1 MHNPHGVLYG
11 RIPGY
16 GLSELGHRMADA
28 AARAL
33 EEEGAPVNRVIP
45 SPLQRAQ
52 ESAAPWAERF
62 ALEVATDERVI
73 EPTNRFE
80 GSKFPSPARIARSPR
95 LWPLVVDPVKPSW
108 GESYRSIAA
117 RMAEAVKAAYRSV
130 PDGDVV
136 IVSHQLPIWMVA
148 PLPRGRAPLPRP
160 APAPLRPVEHHH
172 GRARRR
178 PLRRDG
184 LHRRGRGAR
193 RGRRRPGGGLMPGVS
208 RRSILAAAA
217 SSVLAAVALS
227 GCTEDPL
234 AAEFKAGDNKR
245 YIAGDGT
252 FTEIPLAERAA
263 PVDFSG
269 TLSDG
274 TEISSAD
281 YRGSVT
287 VLNFWYAEC
296 PPCRLEAKDLQ
307 AASEE
312 HAADGVRFLGVNT
325 RDQRPNVDSFD
336 KTYGIT
342 YPSVL
347 DVEDTSMQLAF
358 AGTIAPNAVP
368 ATIVLDRQGRVA
380 SRVLGQIDPG
390 VLRTL
395 VKDTVAEAAG

>member
-1 MHNPHGVLYG
+1 
-11 RIPGY
+11 
-16 GLSELGHRMADA
+16 
-28 AARAL
+28 
-33 EEEGAPVNRVIP
+33 
-45 SPLQRAQ
+45 
-52 ESAAPWAERF
+52 
-62 ALEVATDERVI
+62 
-73 EPTNRFE
+73 
-80 GSKFPSPARIARSPR
+80 
-95 LWPLVVDPVKPSW
+95 
-108 GESYRSIAA
+108 
-117 RMAEAVKAAYRSV
+117 
-130 PDGDVV
+130 
-136 IVSHQLPIWMVA
+136 
-148 PLPRGRAPLPRP
+148 
-160 APAPLRPVEHHH
+160 
-172 GRARRR
+172 
-178 PLRRDG
+178 
-184 LHRRGRGAR
+184 
-193 RGRRRPGGGLMPGVS
+193 MPGVP
-208 RRSILAAAA
+208 RRTVLAAAA
-217 SSVLAAVALS
+217 STVLAVLALS

-252 FTEIPLAERAA
+252 FTEIPPAERAA

-274 TEISSAD
+274 TAITSAD

-287 VLNFWYAEC
+287 VINFWYAEC

-312 HAADGVRFLGVNT
+312 HAADGVTFLGVNT

-368 ATIVLDRQGRVA
+368 ATLVLDRQGRVA

>member
-1 MHNPHGVLYG
+1 
-11 RIPGY
+11 
-16 GLSELGHRMADA
+16 
-28 AARAL
+28 
-33 EEEGAPVNRVIP
+33 
-45 SPLQRAQ
+45 
-52 ESAAPWAERF
+52 
-62 ALEVATDERVI
+62 
-73 EPTNRFE
+73 
-80 GSKFPSPARIARSPR
+80 
-95 LWPLVVDPVKPSW
+95 
-108 GESYRSIAA
+108 
-117 RMAEAVKAAYRSV
+117 
-130 PDGDVV
+130 
-136 IVSHQLPIWMVA
+136 
-148 PLPRGRAPLPRP
+148 
-160 APAPLRPVEHHH
+160 
-172 GRARRR
+172 
-178 PLRRDG
+178 
-184 LHRRGRGAR
+184 
-193 RGRRRPGGGLMPGVS
+193 MPGVP

-217 SSVLAAVALS
+217 SSLLAVVALS
-227 GCTEDPL
+227 ACTEDPL
-234 AAEFKAGDNKR
+234 AAEFRAGDNKR

-252 FTEIPLAERAA
+252 FTEVPLAERAA

-274 TEISSAD
+274 TEITSAD

-342 YPSVL
+342 YPSVR
-347 DVEDTSMQLAF
+347 DGEDTTQQHAV
-358 AGTIAPNAVP
+358 ARTIAPNAVP
-368 ATIVLDRQGRVA
+368 ATLVLDRQGRVA

>member
-1 MHNPHGVLYG
+1 
-11 RIPGY
+11 
-16 GLSELGHRMADA
+16 
-28 AARAL
+28 
-33 EEEGAPVNRVIP
+33 
-45 SPLQRAQ
+45 
-52 ESAAPWAERF
+52 
-62 ALEVATDERVI
+62 
-73 EPTNRFE
+73 
-80 GSKFPSPARIARSPR
+80 
-95 LWPLVVDPVKPSW
+95 
-108 GESYRSIAA
+108 
-117 RMAEAVKAAYRSV
+117 
-130 PDGDVV
+130 
-136 IVSHQLPIWMVA
+136 
-148 PLPRGRAPLPRP
+148 
-160 APAPLRPVEHHH
+160 
-172 GRARRR
+172 
-178 PLRRDG
+178 
-184 LHRRGRGAR
+184 
-193 RGRRRPGGGLMPGVS
+193 MPGIP

-217 SSVLAAVALS
+217 SSVLAVVALS
-227 GCTEDPL
+227 ACTEDPL
-234 AAEFKAGDNKR
+234 AAEFRAGDNKR

-252 FTEIPLAERAA
+252 FTEVPLAERAA

-274 TEISSAD
+274 TEITSAD

-312 HAADGVRFLGVNT
+312 HAADGVKFLGVNT

-368 ATIVLDRQGRVA
+368 ATLVLDRQGRVA

>member
-1 MHNPHGVLYG
+1 
-11 RIPGY
+11 
-16 GLSELGHRMADA
+16 
-28 AARAL
+28 
-33 EEEGAPVNRVIP
+33 
-45 SPLQRAQ
+45 
-52 ESAAPWAERF
+52 
-62 ALEVATDERVI
+62 
-73 EPTNRFE
+73 
-80 GSKFPSPARIARSPR
+80 
-95 LWPLVVDPVKPSW
+95 
-108 GESYRSIAA
+108 
-117 RMAEAVKAAYRSV
+117 
-130 PDGDVV
+130 
-136 IVSHQLPIWMVA
+136 
-148 PLPRGRAPLPRP
+148 
-160 APAPLRPVEHHH
+160 
-172 GRARRR
+172 
-178 PLRRDG
+178 
-184 LHRRGRGAR
+184 
-193 RGRRRPGGGLMPGVS
+193 MPGVP
-208 RRSILAAAA
+208 RRSVLAAAA
-217 SSVLAAVALS
+217 SGVLAVIALS

-252 FTEIPLAERAA
+252 FTEIALADRAA
-263 PVDFSG
+263 PVDFAG

-274 TEISSAD
+274 TETTSAD

-312 HAADGVRFLGVNT
+312 HAADGVKFLGVNT

-336 KTYGIT
+336 RTYGIT

-368 ATIVLDRQGRVA
+368 ATLVLDRQGRVA
-380 SRVLGQIDPG
+380 SRVLGKIDPG

>member
-1 MHNPHGVLYG
+1 
-11 RIPGY
+11 
-16 GLSELGHRMADA
+16 
-28 AARAL
+28 
-33 EEEGAPVNRVIP
+33 
-45 SPLQRAQ
+45 
-52 ESAAPWAERF
+52 
-62 ALEVATDERVI
+62 
-73 EPTNRFE
+73 
-80 GSKFPSPARIARSPR
+80 
-95 LWPLVVDPVKPSW
+95 
-108 GESYRSIAA
+108 
-117 RMAEAVKAAYRSV
+117 
-130 PDGDVV
+130 
-136 IVSHQLPIWMVA
+136 
-148 PLPRGRAPLPRP
+148 
-160 APAPLRPVEHHH
+160 
-172 GRARRR
+172 
-178 PLRRDG
+178 
-184 LHRRGRGAR
+184 
-193 RGRRRPGGGLMPGVS
+193 MPGVS
-208 RRSILAAAA
+208 RRSVLAAAA
-217 SSVLAAVALS
+217 STALAAFALS

-252 FTEIPLAERAA
+252 FTEVPLAERAA

-274 TEISSAD
+274 TEITSAD
-281 YRGSVT
+281 YVGSVT
-287 VLNFWYAEC
+287 VINFWYAEC

-307 AASEE
+307 AANEE
-312 HAADGVRFLGVNT
+312 HAADGVKFLGVNT

-368 ATIVLDRQGRVA
+368 ATLVLDRQGRVA